1 MSSFES
7 YFLLLGHELAHD
19 VAPVVLQGQDEA
31 AAAGLARVV
40 LAPVP
45 PAQTLSLLRGH
56 STMTSSGFGLFGT
69 SVLLLLPPP
78 LPDLTY
84 FCKDW

>member
-1 MSSFES
+1 MSSLES

-45 PAQTLSLLRGH
+45 PVQTLSLLRGH
-56 STMTSSGFGLFGT
+56 STMTSSGFGLFFPEST
-69 SVLLLLPPP
+69 SVLLQLPPP
-78 LPDLTY
+78 HPDILL
-84 FCKDW
+84 

>member
-45 PAQTLSLLRGH
+45 P
-56 STMTSSGFGLFGT
+56 
-69 SVLLLLPPP
+69 V
-78 LPDLTY
+78 
-84 FCKDW
+84 